1 MSIFPNLL
9 LLNKNE
15 LKDIFQKIISKNVFL
30 KKDLDILLSEYPFI
44 NRSLESYVISISFTL
59 VNLELAISNP
69 FKEKLKNNLD
79 FLRKNFGIDERD
91 VIALDNKI
99 DLILELN
106 WNI

>member
-69 FKEKLKNNLD
+69 FKEKLKKNLE
-79 FLRKNFGIDERD
+79 FLRKKFGIDERD